1 MVMKR
6 AITFFAAVLM
16 SFVSVCPSF
25 AYTLNDADK
34 KEDKD
39 IPIRIGN
46 VRIGDKHRAS
56 ARIPIKVSYVSF
68 ISALSITFMN
78 TLGEVEVNVTNHST
92 GDYLSG
98 TLDANAGTAILPIS
112 GDEGFY
118 TVTFILPDGKEYYGE
133 FEL

>member
-1 MVMKR
+1 MKK

-25 AYTLNDADK
+25 ASAQNDGDK
-34 KEDKD
+34 KEDKE
-39 IPIRIGN
+39 IVIRGGKILSSN
-46 VRIGDKHRAS
+46 KHRAP

-68 ISALSITFMN
+68 ISALNITFMN
-78 TLGEVEVNVTNHST
+78 SLGEVEVNVTNHST

-118 TVTFILPDGKEYYGE
+118 TVTFVRSDGTEYYGE

>member
-1 MVMKR
+1 MKK

-16 SFVSVCPSF
+16 AFVSVCPSF

-39 IPIRIGN
+39 IIIQLANHGSSRLG
-46 VRIGDKHRAS
+46 HRAS

-78 TLGEVEVNVTNHST
+78 TLG
-92 GDYLSG
+92 
-98 TLDANAGTAILPIS
+98 
-112 GDEGFY
+112 
-118 TVTFILPDGKEYYGE
+118 
-133 FEL
+133 

>member
-1 MVMKR
+1 MKK

-25 AYTLNDADK
+25 ASAQNDGDK
-34 KEDKD
+34 KEDKE
-39 IPIRIGN
+39 IVIRGGKILSSN
-46 VRIGDKHRAS
+46 KHRAP

-68 ISALSITFMN
+68 ISALNITFMN
-78 TLGEVEVNVTNHST
+78 SLGEVEVNVTNHST

>member
-1 MVMKR
+1 MKK

-25 AYTLNDADK
+25 ASAQNDGDK
-34 KEDKD
+34 KEDKE
-39 IPIRIGN
+39 IVIRGGKILSSN
-46 VRIGDKHRAS
+46 NHRAP

-68 ISALSITFMN
+68 ISALNITFIN
-78 TLGEVEVNVTNHST
+78 NLGEVGVNVTNHST
-92 GDYLSG
+92 GDYLGG
-98 TLDANAGTAILPIS
+98 TLDASAGTAILPIS

-118 TVTFILPDGKEYYGE
+118 TVTFILPNGTEYYGE

>member
-1 MVMKR
+1 MKR

-16 SFVSVCPSF
+16 AFVSVCSSF

-39 IPIRIGN
+39 IIIQLANHGSSRLG
-46 VRIGDKHRAS
+46 HRAS

-68 ISALSITFMN
+68 ISALSIIFMN

-118 TVTFILPDGKEYYGE
+118 TVTFVRSDGTEYYGE

>member
-1 MVMKR
+1 MKR

>member
-25 AYTLNDADK
+25 ASALNDGDK

-39 IPIRIGN
+39 IIIRIGN
-46 VRIGDKHRAS
+46 VRIGDNHRAP

-68 ISALSITFMN
+68 ISALNITFIN
-78 TLGEVEVNVTNHST
+78 NLGEVGVNVTNHST
-92 GDYLSG
+92 GDYLGG
-98 TLDANAGTAILPIS
+98 TLDASAGTAILPIS

-118 TVTFILPDGKEYYGE
+118 TVTFILPNGTEYYGE

>member
-1 MVMKR
+1 MKR
-6 AITFFAAVLM
+6 VITFFAAILM
-16 SFVSVCPSF
+16 AFISVCPSF

-34 KEDKD
+34 KEDKE
-39 IPIRIGN
+39 ITIRIGN
-46 VRIGDKHRAS
+46 VRIGDNHRAS

-78 TLGEVEVNVTNHST
+78 SLGEVEVNVTNHST

-98 TLDANAGTAILPIS
+98 ILDANAGTAILPIS

-118 TVTFILPDGKEYYGE
+118 TVTFVRSDGTEYYGE

>member
-1 MVMKR
+1 MVMKK

-25 AYTLNDADK
+25 ASAQNYGDK
-34 KEDKD
+34 KEDKE
-39 IPIRIGN
+39 IVIRGGKILSSN
-46 VRIGDKHRAS
+46 KHRAP

-68 ISALSITFMN
+68 ISALNITFMN
-78 TLGEVEVNVTNHST
+78 SLGEVEVNVTNHST

>member
-1 MVMKR
+1 MKR

-16 SFVSVCPSF
+16 AFVSVCPSF

-46 VRIGDKHRAS
+46 VRIGDKHRAP
-56 ARIPIKVSYVSF
+56 ARIPIKVSYISF

-78 TLGEVEVNVTNHST
+78 SLGEVEVNVINHST

-98 TLDANAGTAILPIS
+98 TLDASAGTAILPIS

-118 TVTFILPDGKEYYGE
+118 TVTFILPNGTEYYGE

>member
-1 MVMKR
+1 MKK

-25 AYTLNDADK
+25 ASAQNDGDK
-34 KEDKD
+34 KEDKE
-39 IPIRIGN
+39 IVIRGGKILSSN
-46 VRIGDKHRAS
+46 KHRAP

-68 ISALSITFMN
+68 ISALSIIFMN

-118 TVTFILPDGKEYYGE
+118 TVTFVRSDGTEYYGE